1 MTSNFSFL
9 STEWAGF
16 FDSANLAEQN
26 AIVAPMYSGM
36 LSRKSL
42 EEFVRWMYDH
52 DDDLKLPYD
61 TTLNALIHEQSFKDN
76 IPEGLFKEINLV
88 RKTGNNAVHGAKK
101 IRSDESVH
109 AVRLLH
115 HIISWVVTVYSQ
127 QKPVINAFDS
137 SLIPTGKTVDK
148 TKDQLQSLENQYQQS
163 QEELKRKQSQLDE
176 KSSMI
181 EGLKKQLEQYKAIKQ
196 SNRTK
201 IVFDDKLNEAQTRKY
216 YINAML
222 EEAGW
227 DPYEEGSYEVEM
239 EGMPDG
245 KTGFAD
251 YVLWGDDGLP
261 LAVIEAKRTTLD
273 PQQGQRQAELYANCL
288 ETKYGQRPIIFYTN
302 GFKTWIWDDAQY
314 AHRGVQG
321 FYKKDEL
328 QLLINRRESKE
339 RLTNIKPNESIVD
352 RYYQKGAIQRVVEAF
367 EKKQRTALLV
377 MSMGTGKTRTAA
389 ALVDVL
395 VRANWVKRVLFIAD
409 RTALVTQAKKA
420 FNRHLPNLAAIDL
433 TRESEDE
440 SSRVVFTT
448 YNTLMNRIDGERKEG
463 TRFYGVGH
471 FDLIILDEIHRSIYK
486 KYRYVFEYFDAI
498 KLGLTAT
505 PRDEMDRNT
514 YEVLGLEDHNP
525 TFGYELK
532 DAVDD
537 KYLRPP
543 KAMAVPLKFPREGI
557 KYKDLSPLEKE
568 EYEEKFGNPET
579 GEVPDEIDS
588 SALNDWLFNAGT
600 VDKVL
605 EHLMTHGVK
614 VEGGDKLG
622 KTIIFSK
629 SHKHALFIEKRFNA
643 LYPDM
648 YSGHFLRIIDNY
660 DKFAQTTIDDFST
673 PEKMPQ
679 IALSVDMLDTGI
691 DIPEIVNLVFFKPVR
706 SKIKFWQMVGRGTR
720 LCPDLFG
727 PGQDKDFFYIFDFCE
742 NLEFF
747 DANPEGVEPR
757 TSDSVSQRLFKKRIQ
772 LAANIQ
778 NNSNANEEQLNFAG
792 HLLDMVF
799 KQIRSLKRDSFMV
812 QREIQFYDKYQVRG
826 SWDFLNPTKIK
837 EIEGHLSPLIMDEG
851 ADEGAKRF
859 DSLILNAQSDLFQ
872 KRGEFVNYK
881 INIQGIVRD
890 LSRKGSIPMVAEK
903 MLLLNELAKDSYWEN
918 ITLTQLEGMRTELRE
933 LIKFLEKESIAAVYT
948 KFEDQIVEVKEF
960 DLVPTSTRLESYRL
974 RVEKIIRENE
984 HHVTIHRLRTNQPIT
999 PDELNELEKL
1009 LFEGDST
1016 AKQKFK
1022 DAYGDKPLGVFIRS
1036 LLGMDINAAKEAFSE
1051 FISKGSLS
1059 GDQIKFIDTI
1069 INFFSVAG
1077 TLDKKMLFDKP
1088 FTEINDMGLTGVFD
1102 ESSSVRI
1109 LSIVD
1114 TINKN
1119 ALAASQDRTA

>member
-9 STEWAGF
+9 SAEWDSF
-16 FDSANLAEQN
+16 FESAHLAEQN
-26 AIVAPMYSGM
+26 AIVAPLYSGM

-76 IPEGLFKEINLV
+76 IPEGLFREINLI
-88 RKTGNNAVHGAKK
+88 RKTGNNAVHGTKK
-101 IRSDESVH
+101 IKPEESLY

-115 HIISWVVTVYSQ
+115 HVASWVVGVYSEVR
-127 QKPVINAFDS
+127 PVIKPFDES
-137 SLIPTGKTVDK
+137 VIPTGKVVDK
-148 TKDQLQSLENQYQQS
+148 SKDELQALENQYQQS
-163 QEELKRKQSQLDE
+163 QEELKRKQAQLDE
-176 KSSMI
+176 KSSLI
-181 EGLKKQLEQYKAIKQ
+181 EELQKQLDQVKAIKLV
-196 SNRTK
+196 NRTK
-201 IVFDDKLNEAQTRKY
+201 ITFDDKLNEAQTREF
-216 YINAML
+216 YINALL

-227 DPYEEGSYEVEM
+227 DPYDEKAIEVEM
-239 EGMPDG
+239 EGMPNG
-245 KTGFAD
+245 KTGYAD

-288 ETKYGQRPIIFYTN
+288 EAKYGQRPVIFYTN
-302 GFKTWIWDDAQY
+302 GFTTWIWDDTQY
-314 AHRGVQG
+314 APRRVQG

-328 QLLINRRESKE
+328 QLLINRRDLKE
-339 RLTNIKPNESIVD
+339 KLINVKPNETIID
-352 RYYQKGAIQRVVEAF
+352 RYYQKEAIQRVSEAF

-389 ALVDVL
+389 ALVDVM
-395 VRANWVKRVLFIAD
+395 VKANWVKRVLFIAD

-420 FNRHLPNLAAIDL
+420 FNRYLPNLAAIDL

-440 SSRVVFTT
+440 SSRIVFTT

-471 FDLIILDEIHRSIYK
+471 FDLVILDEIHRSIYK

-525 TFGYELK
+525 TYAYELK
-532 DAVDD
+532 EAVDD
-537 KYLRPP
+537 KFLRPP
-543 KAMAVPLKFPREGI
+543 KAIAVPLKFPREGI
-557 KYKDLSPLEKE
+557 KYKNLSPKEKE

-588 SALNDWLFNAGT
+588 SALDEWLFNAGT

-605 EHLMTHGVK
+605 EHLMTNGLR
-614 VEGGDKLG
+614 VEGGEKLG

-629 SHKHALFIEKRFNA
+629 KHKHAEFIEKRFNA

-648 YSGHFLRIIDNY
+648 YGGHFLRIIDNY

-691 DIPEIVNLVFFKPVR
+691 DIPEIVNLVFFKPVK

-720 LCPDLFG
+720 LCKDLFG
-727 PGQDKDFFYIFDFCE
+727 PDQDKEFFYIFDFCE

-747 DANPEGVEPR
+747 DANPEGVEPKA
-757 TSDSVSQRLFKKRIQ
+757 SDSISQRLFKKRIQ
-772 LAANIQ
+772 LAAEIQ
-778 NNSNANEEQLNFAG
+778 NNGKASEEQVNFAG
-792 HLLDMVF
+792 YLLDMVF

-812 QREIQFYDKYQVRG
+812 QREIQFYDKFQARE
-826 SWDFLNPTKIK
+826 SWDFLTPTKIK
-837 EIEGHLSPLIMDEG
+837 EIETHLAPLIMGEG
-851 ADEGAKRF
+851 ADEAAKRF
-859 DSLILNAQSDLFQ
+859 DVLILNAQSDLFQ
-872 KRGEFVNYK
+872 KKSGFANYK
-881 INIQGIVRD
+881 INIQGIARD
-890 LSRKGSIPMVAEK
+890 LSRKGSIPMVAER
-903 MLLLNELAKDSYWEN
+903 MSLLNELANDTFWDSV
-918 ITLTQLEGMRTELRE
+918 TLNQLETIRTELRE
-933 LIKFLEKESIAAVYT
+933 LIKFLEKESITPVYT

-960 DLVPTSTRLESYRL
+960 DLIPTSTRLESYRL

-984 HHVTIHRLRTNQPIT
+984 HHITIHRLRTNQPIT
-999 PDELNELEKL
+999 AEELNEFEKL
-1009 LFEGDST
+1009 LFEGDEN
-1016 AKQKFK
+1016 AKRRFK

-1036 LLGMDINAAKEAFSE
+1036 LLGMDINAAKEAFSD
-1051 FISKGSLS
+1051 FITKGSLN
-1059 GDQIKFIDTI
+1059 GDQIKFINTI
-1069 INFFSVAG
+1069 IDYFSVSG
-1077 TLDKKMLFDKP
+1077 TLDQRMLFDKP
-1088 FTEINDMGLTGVFD
+1088 FTDINDQGLLGVFD
-1102 ESSSVRI
+1102 QNSSIRI

-1114 TINKN
+1114 SINKN
-1119 ALAASQDRTA
+1119 ALGA

>member
-1 MTSNFSFL
+1 MKSNFSFL
-9 STEWAGF
+9 SAEWKSF
-16 FDSANLAEQN
+16 FETAQLAEQN
-26 AIVAPMYSGM
+26 AIVAPLYSGM

-42 EEFVRWMYDH
+42 EELVRWMYDH
-52 DDDLKLPYD
+52 DKDLSLPYD
-61 TTLNALIHEQSFKDN
+61 TSLNALIHEQSFKDN
-76 IPEGLFKEINLV
+76 IPESLFREINYI
-88 RKTGNNAVHGAKK
+88 RKTGNNAVHGIKK
-101 IRSDESVH
+101 IKPEEALHS
-109 AVRLLH
+109 VRLLH
-115 HIISWVVTVYSQ
+115 HVASWVVGVYSEQ
-127 QKPVINAFDS
+127 RPTIANFDES
-137 SLIPTGKTVDK
+137 IIPTGKVVDK
-148 TKDQLQSLENQYQQS
+148 TKDELQSLENQNRQS
-163 QEELKRKQSQLDE
+163 QEELKRKQAQLDE
-176 KSSMI
+176 KSG
-181 EGLKKQLEQYKAIKQ
+181 EVEALKKQLEQYKAIKLT
-196 SNRTK
+196 NRTR
-201 IVFDDKLNEAQTRKY
+201 IVFDDKLNEAQTREF
-216 YINAML
+216 YINALL

-227 DPYEEGSYEVEM
+227 DPYDERSIEVEM
-239 EGMPDG
+239 VGMPNG
-245 KTGFAD
+245 KTGYAD

-288 ETKYGQRPIIFYTN
+288 EAKYQQRPVIFYTN
-302 GFKTWIWDDAQY
+302 GFTTWIWDDTQY
-314 AHRGVQG
+314 APRRVQG

-339 RLTNIKPNESIVD
+339 KPTGIAPNESIVD
-352 RYYQKGAIQRVVEAF
+352 RYYQKEAVRRVMEAL

-389 ALVDVL
+389 AIVDIL
-395 VRANWVKRVLFIAD
+395 IKANWVKRVLFIAD
-409 RTALVTQAKKA
+409 RTALVTQGKKA

-448 YNTLMNRIDGERKEG
+448 YNTLMNRIDGERREG

-471 FDLIILDEIHRSIYK
+471 FDLVILDEIHRSIYK

-514 YEVLGLEDHNP
+514 YEILGLEDHNP
-525 TFGYELK
+525 TFAYELK

-537 KYLRPP
+537 KFLNPP
-543 KAMAVPLKFPREGI
+543 KAIAVPLKFPREGI
-557 KYKDLSPLEKE
+557 KYKDLSPQEKE

-605 EHLMTHGVK
+605 EHLMNNGIK

-629 SHKHALFIEKRFNA
+629 SHKHAEFIEKRFNA
-643 LYPDM
+643 LYPEM
-648 YSGHFLRIIDNY
+648 YGGHFLRIIDNY

-691 DIPEIVNLVFFKPVR
+691 DIPEIVNLVFFKPVK

-720 LCPDLFG
+720 LREDLFG
-727 PGQDKDFFYIFDFCE
+727 PGQHKEFFYIFDFCE

-747 DANPEGVEPR
+747 DANPDGIEPR
-757 TSDSVSQRLFKKRIQ
+757 VTDSISQRLFKKRIE
-772 LAANIQ
+772 LAAAIQ
-778 NNSNANEEQLNFAG
+778 NSSKANEEQLSFSNQ
-792 HLLDMVF
+792 LLDIVYG
-799 KQIRSLKRDSFMV
+799 QIRSLKRDSFMV
-812 QREIQFYDKYQVRG
+812 QREIQFYDKYQTRE
-826 SWDFLNPTKIK
+826 SWNFLTPQKTK
-837 EIEGHLSPLIMDEG
+837 EIQTHLSPLIIDEG
-851 ADEGAKRF
+851 SDEGAKRF
-859 DSLILNAQSDLFQ
+859 DNLILSAQSELF
-872 KRGEFVNYK
+872 KKNDSFLNYRE
-881 INIQGIVRD
+881 NIQSIARE
-890 LSRKGSIPMVAEK
+890 LSRKGSIPMVAERMP
-903 MLLLNELAKDSYWEN
+903 MLNQIIADSYWEN
-918 ITLTQLEGMRTELRE
+918 ITLTQLEAIRNELRE
-933 LIKFLEKESIAAVYT
+933 LIKFLEKQSISIVYT

-960 DLVPTSTRLESYRL
+960 DLVPTSTKLESYRL
-974 RVEKIIRENE
+974 RVEKIIRENA
-984 HHVTIHRLRTNQPIT
+984 HHITIHRLRTNQTIT
-999 PDELNELEKL
+999 VEELNQLEQL
-1009 LFEGDST
+1009 LFEGDIS

-1051 FISKGSLS
+1051 FISKGSLN
-1059 GDQIKFIDTI
+1059 GDQIKFINTI
-1069 INFFSVAG
+1069 IDFFSVSG
-1077 TLDKKMLFDKP
+1077 TLDQKMLFDKP
-1088 FTEINDMGLTGVFD
+1088 FTEINDMGLTGVFNEG
-1102 ESSSVRI
+1102 ESIKI

-1114 TINKN
+1114 RINKN
-1119 ALAASQDRTA
+1119 ALVS

>member
-1 MTSNFSFL
+1 MKTNFSFL
-9 STEWAGF
+9 QDEWKSFAET
-16 FDSANLAEQN
+16 AVLAEEN
-26 AIVAPMYSGM
+26 VFIAPLYSAM
-36 LSRKSL
+36 LCRKSL
-42 EEFVRWMYDH
+42 EELIRWMYDN
-52 DDDLKLPYD
+52 DKDLILPYD

-76 IPEGLFKEINLV
+76 IPEGLFREINLI
-88 RKTGNNAVHGAKK
+88 RKNGNNAAHGTRK
-101 IRSDESVH
+101 IKTEESLY

-115 HIISWVVTVYSQ
+115 HVASWVVGIYSEERPTVL
-127 QKPVINAFDS
+127 PFDES
-137 SLIPTGKTVDK
+137 IIPTGKIADK
-148 TKDQLQSLENQYQQS
+148 SKDELQALENQYLES
-163 QEELKRKQSQLDE
+163 QEELKRKQVQLDE
-176 KSSMI
+176 KSSLI
-181 EGLKKQLEQYKAIKQ
+181 EELKKQLEQGKAIKQ
-196 SNRTK
+196 VNRTR
-201 IVFDDKLNEAQTRKY
+201 IVFDDKLNEEQTREF
-216 YINAML
+216 YINALL

-227 DPYEEGSYEVEM
+227 DPYDKRSVEVEM
-239 EGMPDG
+239 EGMPNG
-245 KTGFAD
+245 KTGYAD

-261 LAVIEAKRTTLD
+261 LGVIEAKRTTLD

-288 ETKYGQRPIIFYTN
+288 EAKYGQRPIIFYTN
-302 GFKTWIWDDAQY
+302 GFTTWIWDDTQY
-314 AHRGVQG
+314 APRRVQG

-328 QLLINRRESKE
+328 QLFINRRESKE
-339 RLTNIKPNESIVD
+339 KLTNLKPNESIVD
-352 RYYQKGAIQRVVEAF
+352 RYYQKEAIRRVSEAL

-395 VRANWVKRVLFIAD
+395 VKANWVKRVLFIAD

-420 FNRHLPNLAAIDL
+420 FNKHLPNIAAIDL
-433 TRESEDE
+433 TREREDE
-440 SSRVVFTT
+440 SSRIVFTT
-448 YNTLMNRIDGERKEG
+448 YNTLMNRIDGERTEAA
-463 TRFYGVGH
+463 RFYGVGH

-514 YEVLGLEDHNP
+514 YEILGLEDHNP
-525 TFGYELK
+525 TFAYELK
-532 DAVDD
+532 EAVDD
-537 KYLRPP
+537 KFLRPP
-543 KAMAVPLKFPREGI
+543 KAIAVPLKFPREGI
-557 KYKDLSPLEKE
+557 KYKDLSPQEKE

-605 EHLMTHGVK
+605 EHLRINGIK

-622 KTIIFSK
+622 KTIVFSK
-629 SHKHALFIEKRFNA
+629 NHKHAKFIEERFHA

-648 YSGHFLRIIDNY
+648 YGGHFLRIIDNY

-727 PGQDKDFFYIFDFCE
+727 PGQDKEFFYIFDFCE

-747 DANPEGVEPR
+747 DANPEGVEPK
-757 TSDSVSQRLFKKRIQ
+757 TVDSISQRLFKKRIQ

-778 NNSNANEEQLNFAG
+778 RNDKANEEQLNFAQS
-792 HLLDMVF
+792 LLDIVYQ
-799 KQIRSLKRDSFMV
+799 QIRALKRDSFMV
-812 QREIQFYDKYQVRG
+812 QREIQFYDKYQLREA
-826 SWDFLNPTKIK
+826 WNFLTPTRIK
-837 EIEGHLSPLIMDEG
+837 EIHDHLGSLIIDEG
-851 ADEGAKRF
+851 SDEGAKRF
-859 DSLILNAQSDLFQ
+859 DSLILNAQSELFN
-872 KRGEFVNYK
+872 KSNAFVNYK
-881 INIQGIVRD
+881 INVQSMARD

-903 MLLLNELAKDSYWEN
+903 MPLLNELVSDASWEN
-918 ITLTQLEGMRTELRE
+918 ITLTKLETIRTELRD
-933 LIKFLEKESIAAVYT
+933 LIKFLEKESIVPVYT
-948 KFEDQIVEVKEF
+948 KFEDQIVEIKEF

-974 RVEKIIRENE
+974 RVEIIVRENE

-999 PDELNELEKL
+999 PEELNELEKL
-1009 LFEGDST
+1009 LFEGDDT

-1051 FISKGSLS
+1051 FITTGPLNA
-1059 GDQIKFIDTI
+1059 DQIKFINTI
-1069 INFFSVAG
+1069 IDFFSVSG
-1077 TLDKKMLFDKP
+1077 TLDQRMLFDKP
-1088 FTEINDMGLTGVFD
+1088 FTDINDQGLMGVFD
-1102 ESSSVRI
+1102 QNSSVKI

-1114 TINKN
+1114 SINKN
-1119 ALAASQDRTA
+1119 ALGA